1 MRADH
6 IEASELQHILAALT
20 PQNRLAME
28 VAMATGLRI
37 GDVLQI
43 KTRQLEEAKDRRITV
58 CEQKTGKRR
67 RLTVPEP
74 LYMRCLAMA
83 GRLYVFSGRTDW
95 RKPRSRQAVW
105 KDLRRAAKLFR
116 APQHVS
122 PHSARKTWA
131 VAEYSKQGDIK
142 RIQRLLNHSDP
153 AVTALYAMADALT
166 SRKRPSPIGRP

>member
-6 IEASELQHILAALT
+6 IAADELKHILAALT
-20 PQNRLAME
+20 PPNRLAME

-43 KTRQLEEAKDRRITV
+43 KTQQLRDAKNRRFSV

-67 RLTVPEP
+67 RLTMPEA
-74 LYMRCLAMA
+74 LFRRCLAMA

-105 KDLRRAAKLFR
+105 KDLHRAATLFR
-116 APQHVS
+116 VRANIS

-131 VAEYSKQGDIK
+131 VAEYSKHGNIK
-142 RIQRLLNHSDP
+142 RIQHLLNHGDP
-153 AVTALYAMADALT
+153 AVTALYAMADTLT
-166 SRKRPSPIGRP
+166 ARKGERP